1 MNNYQIQKIR
11 NLWMRLINKP
21 KIRNKILF
29 MIQILNLFIA
39 KIKTFFKKRHLILE
53 ISNFR
58 KHIE

>member
-21 KIRNKILF
+21 KIRNKILY

-39 KIKTFFKKRHLILE
+39 KIKIFSKKHHLILE
-53 ISNFR
+53 ILNFH